1 MRNLAEGT
9 CQYRQSKKGIDMT
22 TSAIAAAT
30 LCVASLPVFLFTS
43 NGIAAV
49 GNRIRYRRV
58 GGIRF
63 LRIGRLQLTLSVA
76 RHPAAQ

>member
-22 TSAIAAAT
+22 TSAIAAT
-30 LCVASLPVFLFTS
+30 LCVASLPVFLFTA

-63 LRIGRLQLTLSVA
+63 LRIGRLQLTFSIARESV
-76 RHPAAQ
+76 